1 MDIFDIEIIQE
12 LNYQEYIK
20 NKYFKNYIPKK
31 IVTIFDSYPDFKWDN
46 YRDLNPFLYIN
57 GLRTEK
63 EYIHNFLVEGRY
75 VGRIYKPN
83 KKYSFHVLLTTI
95 GKNSIFNILSMLGK
109 QLISIDYLTIVYDG
123 INNTLN
129 IEQVKNFVKL
139 FQANIKIIVEKENLG
154 YWGHGIRNKYNNLEG
169 DFIYHVDDDDI
180 LFDDTFDNIRKHC
193 KDINTIYLFKIML
206 ENGKIIWKKKDFIYS
221 TISTQ
226 SGIIPSHINK
236 NGYWELKYGGDFDFY
251 VHLCKNYNFLFIDK
265 IIYRK
270 LGDIKLKNK

>member
-1 MDIFDIEIIQE
+1 MDIVDIEIIQE

-20 NKYFKNYIPKK
+20 KKYFKNYIPKK
-31 IVTIFDSYPDFKWDN
+31 IVNIYDVYPDFKWDS
-46 YRDLNPFLYIN
+46 YKDMNPFLYIN

-75 VGRIYKPN
+75 LGRIYKPN
-83 KKYSFHVLLTTI
+83 KNYSYHVLLTTI

-109 QLISIDYLTIVYDG
+109 QLTSIDYLTIVYDG
-123 INNTLN
+123 INNTQN
-129 IEQVKNFVKL
+129 IENVKNFVKL
-139 FQANIKIIVEKENLG
+139 FHANIKIIVEKENLG

-226 SGIIPSHINK
+226 SGVIPSHINK

-251 VHLCKNYNFLFIDK
+251 VHLCINYNFLFIDK
-265 IIYRK
+265 IIYKK
-270 LGDIKLKNK
+270 LGDIRLKNK